1 MKRIGYV
8 LDSATILIFIFVWYV
23 DILIHLKNIEKLG
36 IIIPSLVTSDSADCS
51 WQGFKKIKKM
61 LEDPR
66 DQNSVASVL
75 YTNASKAI
83 AMIDTY
89 QVLSQKQKYRLRESK
104 HWFIQGSQ
112 IPYLVI
118 DKLGL

>member
-1 MKRIGYV
+1 MKQIGYV
-8 LDSATILIFIFVWYV
+8 LDSATILIFLFVWYV

-36 IIIPSLVTSDSADCS
+36 IIIPSLVTSDSTDCS

-66 DQNSVASVL
+66 DQNLVASLL

-89 QVLSQKQKYRLRESK
+89 QVMSQKQKYRLRESK
-104 HWFIQGSQ
+104 
-112 IPYLVI
+112 L
-118 DKLGL
+118 